1 MIDQSDD
8 ALLIFPVGLHFEF
21 DPYPSPLPA
30 PFDHYVACTTALL
43 VKLLHVAQQV
53 HAAGLVH
60 RDIKPGNF
68 FATRDL
74 PTVRHICSVL
84 RSRVI
89 VWILCQAPGL
99 AAGAPS
105 IQEDL
110 ILNDLACATPIDKSA
125 TFAGTL
131 QYASEEALA
140 IYPHGSKIWTKNDDL
155 HSIVRIACVAFLSIK
170 APPLA
175 KEQIQAHWCNTF
187 RSRRSAENGRLL
199 AAQGDY
205 QQLEQWILQL

>member
-1 MIDQSDD
+1 
-8 ALLIFPVGLHFEF
+8 LLR
-21 DPYPSPLPA
+21 
-30 PFDHYVACTTALL
+30 
-43 VKLLHVAQQV
+43 VAQQV

-68 FATRDL
+68 FATRDF
-74 PTVRHICSVL
+74 PTVCTIVPVL
-84 RSRVI
+84 RSNLI
-89 VWILCQAPGL
+89 VWVSFQVPGL
-99 AAGAPS
+99 AGAPS

-155 HSIVRIACVAFLSIK
+155 HSIVRIACVALLSIK

-175 KEQIQAHWCNTF
+175 KEQIQAYWYNIFT
-187 RSRRSAENGRLL
+187 SRRSAEHGRLL

-205 QQLEQWILQL
+205 DKLEQWILEL